1 MAIDIMKK
9 LNITVT
15 LALGLL
21 IPFAALALTPE
32 DEVTIRVMEM
42 HEKSTSS
49 VMDRIE
55 LPDAAIDK
63 VAEEANEH
71 NRLIEHKGDGE
82 GQGSDIST
90 GKGISEMDQDLRYDL
105 EQIQNQDQDREEME
119 QEQVQDQIRD
129 SLGSEQPGKNQQRSG
144 S

>member
-9 LNITVT
+9 LNVTVT
-15 LALGLL
+15 LALGLV
-21 IPFAALALTPE
+21 IPFAALALTPQ

-55 LPDAAIDK
+55 LPDVLTDK
-63 VAEEANEH
+63 VAEEANDRK
-71 NRLIEHKGDGE
+71 RLIEHKGDGE
-82 GQGSDIST
+82 GT
-90 GKGISEMDQDLRYDL
+90 GEGISEMDQDLIHNL

-129 SLGSEQPGKNQQRSG
+129 SLGSEQPGKNPQRSG
-144 S
+144 PEG